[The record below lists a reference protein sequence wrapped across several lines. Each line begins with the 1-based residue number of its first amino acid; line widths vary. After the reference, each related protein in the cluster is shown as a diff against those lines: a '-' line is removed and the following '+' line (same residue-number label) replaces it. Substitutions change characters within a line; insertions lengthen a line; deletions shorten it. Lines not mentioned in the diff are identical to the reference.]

1 MEFKTSS
8 EWFKHDGWFIER
20 VVNDK
25 GETIWFGQDTNYVK
39 KPNSNWTKLTRNYNA
54 KPLEKY
60 VPEIVYGEDRNYF
73 AECEE
78 PIYEKLRTELQL
90 K

>member
-25 GETIWFGQDTNYVK
+25 GETIWFGQDTNY
-39 KPNSNWTKLTRNYNA
+39 
-54 KPLEKY
+54 
-60 VPEIVYGEDRNYF
+60 EIGRAHV
-73 AECEE
+73 
-78 PIYEKLRTELQL
+78 
-90 K
+90 